1 MKTRRSVTAAAFTL
15 AVWAMPAG
23 AQDPLK
29 VGSNVY
35 TQVFDNA
42 RVRMYQVT
50 FKPGAE
56 VATHSHPD
64 HSIYVI
70 AGGKLRITGADG
82 KAADFDLAAGQALFL
97 PAQTHSAKNV
107 GKGTIRLLVS
117 DFKEAEPSG
126 MLSVEQRA
134 FLLDLLERGRRE
146 LEELVAKTPDELW
159 AKKPAPD
166 KWSVAE
172 VVEHLSLVEPMLFG
186 MAQQALAQPADPN
199 WARVAG
205 QLTTE
210 QQLGFLANRTQKF
223 QAPEPAQPKGS
234 LSRAEALS
242 RFAGARQVTTEYV
255 RRTSDAVDEHVA
267 ALPMGQMTVHQLL
280 TMIGGHNLR
289 HNAQIAEVLAALQKP

>member
-1 MKTRRSVTAAAFTL
+1 MGLQLMQEILFFLRVFVVSANKLMKCLKSFVNRLYILIDKLGLNDLDIVDRVNSAVHVHNILILKTPNNVSNGITL
-15 AVWAMPAG
+15 TDVC
-23 AQDPLK
+23 
-29 VGSNVY
+29 
-35 TQVFDNA
+35 
-42 RVRMYQVT
+42 
-50 FKPGAE
+50 
-56 VATHSHPD
+56 
-64 HSIYVI
+64 
-70 AGGKLRITGADG
+70 
-82 KAADFDLAAGQALFL
+82 
-97 PAQTHSAKNV
+97 
-107 GKGTIRLLVS
+107 
-117 DFKEAEPSG
+117 
-126 MLSVEQRA
+126 
-134 FLLDLLERGRRE
+134 
-146 LEELVAKTPDELW
+146 EELVAKPPDEWW

-186 MAQQALAQPADPN
+186 MAQQALAQPSDPN